1 MHIETPRLVI
11 RSFEPSD
18 LSDYAPIVADPEV
31 MKHIGDGSTHTRDGA
46 AQYIEDSIRRERET
60 GLARYAVVRKR
71 EGDFIGFCGFRELET
86 GVDFG
91 WRYSRHVWGQGHGG
105 EAALAVLDYGLNVLG
120 LTNLFAHAFVE
131 NVASIRIIEKL
142 GFARVEHDEMFGR
155 KVIRYWRR

>member
-1 MHIETPRLVI
+1 L
-11 RSFEPSD
+11 
-18 LSDYAPIVADPEV
+18 Y
-31 MKHIGDGSTHTRDGA
+31 G
-46 AQYIEDSIRRERET
+46 
-60 GLARYAVVRKR
+60 
-71 EGDFIGFCGFRELET
+71 T

-91 WRYSRHVWGQGHGG
+91 WRYSRHVWGQGYGG